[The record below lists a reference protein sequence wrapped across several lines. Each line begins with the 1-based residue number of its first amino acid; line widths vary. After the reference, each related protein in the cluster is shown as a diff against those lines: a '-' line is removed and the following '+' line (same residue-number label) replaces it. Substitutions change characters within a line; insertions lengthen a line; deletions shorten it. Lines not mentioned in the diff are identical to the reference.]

1 MTIDGWTAKGFENVR
16 EQFEKNFAEGLEV
29 GASFAAY
36 HRGRKVVD
44 VWGGI
49 ADEATERPW
58 AEDTMCL
65 VYSTTKGVTAIC
77 AHQLAQAGRLDID
90 APVVTYWPE
99 FGQAG
104 KESIPVSYLLSHQAG
119 LAWVDEPLTLDEALA
134 WAPMI
139 HALERQAPHWEP
151 GSSQGYHA
159 VTYGYLV
166 GEVIRRVDGRS
177 VGTYMRD
184 EVAEPLGLDFW
195 IGLPEAEEPRVA
207 TLSGGL
213 STEGVSDEVKAILDQ
228 FVGPD
233 TMLGKA
239 LTAGGAFQ
247 DTGVFNTRAVHA
259 AEVPAAGG
267 IGDARSIARMYAAVI
282 GEVDGIRLL
291 SPEQVKIASAQRTS
305 GPNIVIL
312 NLDLQFGLGFIVQS
326 SLMQLGGPQSFG
338 HFGLGGSAGWCDPEA
353 ELAFGYVMN
362 KLDMGMAGD
371 QRSFS
376 LVNACYDSIK

>member
-1 MTIDGWTAKGFENVR
+1 
-16 EQFEKNFAEGLEV
+16 
-29 GASFAAY
+29 
-36 HRGRKVVD
+36 
-44 VWGGI
+44 
-49 ADEATERPW
+49 
-58 AEDTMCL
+58 
-65 VYSTTKGVTAIC
+65 
-77 AHQLAQAGRLDID
+77 
-90 APVVTYWPE
+90 
-99 FGQAG
+99 
-104 KESIPVSYLLSHQAG
+104 
-119 LAWVDEPLTLDEALA
+119 
-134 WAPMI
+134 
-139 HALERQAPHWEP
+139 
-151 GSSQGYHA
+151 
-159 VTYGYLV
+159 
-166 GEVIRRVDGRS
+166 
-177 VGTYMRD
+177 
-184 EVAEPLGLDFW
+184 
-195 IGLPEAEEPRVA
+195 
-207 TLSGGL
+207 
-213 STEGVSDEVKAILDQ
+213 
-228 FVGPD
+228 
-233 TMLGKA
+233 MLGKA